1 MAAFAVLEPPR
12 RHRGASEHADR
23 FLFLRDRFS
32 LGAFLFGPLWMIWR
46 RLWLALTIYLVI
58 AGLIGYA
65 LQIVGIDWTV
75 VTLVFGLI
83 QLLIGLEG
91 TNLVRWSR
99 VRHGWYDHGVVI
111 ADDRELAERRF
122 FDSRRAVRPADGS
135 VAASAPTLPPASE
148 VGQSRS
154 DVVGLF
160 PEPGGGL

>member
-1 MAAFAVLEPPR
+1 MAHISRKELKKDAVRDTFAHGADAVLA
-12 RHRGASEHADR
+12 HQQQ
-23 FLFLRDRFS
+23 
-32 LGAFLFGPLWMIWR
+32 
-46 RLWLALTIYLVI
+46 TIYLVI

-99 VRHGWYDHGVVI
+99 VRHGWYDHGAVI

-122 FDSRRAVRPADGS
+122 FDSRRAVRPADVS